1 MSLASLSI
9 KRPMFITSIMVV
21 MLILGG
27 IFMSRMSVDMFP
39 DINFPFVS
47 ITTIYPGAGPKELE
61 TLVSKPLEEQ
71 MSSISGLQHVS
82 SINQDS
88 ISIVF
93 GEFTLESDFKY
104 AEQQVK
110 DKLAQARNRLPKDIQ
125 EPIVRRFDP
134 SDRPTL
140 SFSLTADLPPVELFN
155 LADITIRNS
164 LEQVKNV
171 SKVDIIGGTKR
182 EIRVELDREKL
193 KEYETSITM
202 ISGRIAGNSQNI
214 PIGNVSVGSREV
226 AFRSVGEFNLLDQI
240 RNVVVS
246 FYANDVPV
254 TLDKLGKVIDSSQEV
269 KSKGYLNG
277 KTALLLDIYKQSGSN
292 TVGVSDEIQK
302 RMKKIN
308 EDIKGLKGSPKLNLV
323 KDNATPIRRNIK
335 DMSVTIFE
343 GILLAIIVVYLFLGN
358 FRSTFI
364 TAMALPNSLIGAFIF
379 MGLAGFSINMLT
391 LMALSLAVG
400 LLIDDAIV
408 VRENIFRHVQEG
420 MEPVKAAKFGTNE
433 VALAVIA
440 TSLTVIAVFL
450 PVGFLQ
456 GIVGQFFKQFGLTV
470 VFAMVIS
477 LFDSLTIAPMLSAYM
492 IGKVDEEKRNHGIR
506 AIIYAP
512 ARWFNVFYA
521 WFERFYETTIK
532 YTLKHKILI
541 LFLAVVIFIGSLV
554 PVFMNKIPMTFMP
567 KNEFGEFIIDLEAAQ
582 GTSLSRMDKYAVEI
596 DELLRKEKNIKLV
609 SMSVGNSMG
618 ESNVA
623 ELFIELVP
631 EKERKRSTSDM
642 KEYVRKLLAPYKE
655 TLNPSV
661 NDIGMAAGQGKPFTM
676 IISGENLVELGAI
689 ADNIKEKFKKIPG
702 LIDVDTSYKT
712 GKPEYQIKMIPAKM
726 VKLGVQS
733 VTAGMELRGMVE
745 GMIPAKYRENGLEY
759 DIRVKLQDSQRDLS
773 REFGLLY
780 VPNVNYQLVKLK
792 NVADPIMT
800 TGPSVIERYDRSRYI
815 EIFGNL
821 DKTGAVGTIKREAK
835 KIMEA
840 EKLPEGVSYEFVGTS
855 EMFEDLIKNM
865 IIAAGLSIIFIYLVL
880 ASLYESL
887 IIPFTIML
895 ALPLSTI
902 GGLIALFITHQQL
915 SMFTMIGLI
924 MLLGLA
930 AKNSILL
937 IDYTQRMIRR
947 GMKRDDAI
955 IRAGVVRL
963 RPILMTSFALIAG
976 MLPLALGLTEMG
988 KFRQSMGIAVIGG
1001 LISSTFLTLV
1011 VIPAVF
1017 GYMDDLRLGMRKL
1030 LKRPESR
1037 EIDKAE
1043 EITAG

>member
-1 MSLASLSI
+1 
-9 KRPMFITSIMVV
+9 
-21 MLILGG
+21 
-27 IFMSRMSVDMFP
+27 
-39 DINFPFVS
+39 
-47 ITTIYPGAGPKELE
+47 
-61 TLVSKPLEEQ
+61 
-71 MSSISGLQHVS
+71 
-82 SINQDS
+82 
-88 ISIVF
+88 
-93 GEFTLESDFKY
+93 
-104 AEQQVK
+104 
-110 DKLAQARNRLPKDIQ
+110 
-125 EPIVRRFDP
+125 
-134 SDRPTL
+134 
-140 SFSLTADLPPVELFN
+140 
-155 LADITIRNS
+155 
-164 LEQVKNV
+164 
-171 SKVDIIGGTKR
+171 
-182 EIRVELDREKL
+182 
-193 KEYETSITM
+193 
-202 ISGRIAGNSQNI
+202 
-214 PIGNVSVGSREV
+214 
-226 AFRSVGEFNLLDQI
+226 
-240 RNVVVS
+240 
-246 FYANDVPV
+246 
-254 TLDKLGKVIDSSQEV
+254 
-269 KSKGYLNG
+269 
-277 KTALLLDIYKQSGSN
+277 
-292 TVGVSDEIQK
+292 
-302 RMKKIN
+302 
-308 EDIKGLKGSPKLNLV
+308 
-323 KDNATPIRRNIK
+323 
-335 DMSVTIFE
+335 
-343 GILLAIIVVYLFLGN
+343 
-358 FRSTFI
+358 
-364 TAMALPNSLIGAFIF
+364 
-379 MGLAGFSINMLT
+379 
-391 LMALSLAVG
+391 
-400 LLIDDAIV
+400 
-408 VRENIFRHVQEG
+408 
-420 MEPVKAAKFGTNE
+420 
-433 VALAVIA
+433 
-440 TSLTVIAVFL
+440 
-450 PVGFLQ
+450 
-456 GIVGQFFKQFGLTV
+456 
-470 VFAMVIS
+470 MVIS

-521 WFERFYETTIK
+521 WFERFYEKTIK

-596 DELLRKEKNIKLV
+596 DELLRKEKDIKLV

-676 IISGENLVELGAI
+676 IISGENLVEIGAI

-712 GKPEYQIKMIPAKM
+712 GKPEYQIKMVPAKM

-759 DIRVKLQDSQRDLS
+759 DIRVKLQDNQRDLS

-800 TGPSVIERYDRSRYI
+800 TGPAVIERYDRSRYI

-821 DKTGAVGTIKREAK
+821 DKTGAVGTIKREAR

-840 EKLPEGVSYEFVGTS
+840 EKLPEGISYEFVGTS
-855 EMFEDLIKNM
+855 EMFEELIKNM

-887 IIPFTIML
+887 IMPFTIML

-937 IDYTQRMIRR
+937 IDYTQRMIRS

-1037 EIDKAE
+1037 EIDKTE